1 MTITRYFLENLNHH
15 LKFRIHIYHLRNMEL
30 LQRKDIMMQGK
41 ITSHGQ
47 VITPP

>member
-1 MTITRYFLENLNHH
+1 MTITRYHDFDRRLE
-15 LKFRIHIYHLRNMEL
+15 FQIQIYYLRNMEL
-30 LQRKDIMMQGK
+30 RQRKHIMIKGK

>member
-1 MTITRYFLENLNHH
+1 MTITRYLTHSFDRRLE
-15 LKFRIHIYHLRNMEL
+15 FQIHIYYLRNMEL